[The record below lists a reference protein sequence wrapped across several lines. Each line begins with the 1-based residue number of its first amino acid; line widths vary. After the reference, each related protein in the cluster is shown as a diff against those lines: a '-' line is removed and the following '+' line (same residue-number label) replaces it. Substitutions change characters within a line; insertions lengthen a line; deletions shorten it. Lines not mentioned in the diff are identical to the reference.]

1 MKKSKSL
8 IDPSIDKYYAEGNE
22 KDRLSIHRLE
32 KDRTLQILK
41 KRLPPAPA
49 VILDVGG
56 AAGVYAFPLA
66 ETGYEV
72 HLIDPIAV
80 HIEQAKYRSNYKIL
94 AMNSVLHSAPLI
106 DCISSSICLILKKE
120 QEDIIFVCGCSYI

>member
-22 KDRLSIHRLE
+22 KDRLSTHRLE

-41 KRLPPAPA
+41 KRLPYTPA

-56 AAGVYAFPLA
+56 AAGVYAFPLT

-80 HIEQAKYRSNYKIL
+80 HIEQAKYLEHHDII
-94 AMNSVLHSAPLI
+94 P
-106 DCISSSICLILKKE
+106 KE
-120 QEDIIFVCGCSYI
+120 YEEDIRLSSPGRP